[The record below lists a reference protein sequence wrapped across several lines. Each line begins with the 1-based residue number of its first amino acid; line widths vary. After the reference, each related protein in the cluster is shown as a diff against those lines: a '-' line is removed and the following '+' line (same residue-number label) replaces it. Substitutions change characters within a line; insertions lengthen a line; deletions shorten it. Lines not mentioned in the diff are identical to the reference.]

1 MSRRFLSLTV
11 MIVVVLAVVVYLAV
25 LVGRAGNATR
35 SGLPGGSDLLF
46 VELDDGRNTVVGMSL
61 TDPEG
66 GRVGSAMSCQR
77 VYSAAGTTV
86 CLRLAGLGPS
96 FEAAITD
103 SAGGT
108 RSVPLPGIP
117 SRAQVSRSGQ
127 VVSWTSFVTGDSYS
141 VPGGF
146 STRTGVLD
154 LRSGTLLE
162 SIEHFDARIDGVPVT
177 ASDRNYWG
185 VTVAPDDRT
194 FYATL
199 ATGSRTWLVK
209 GDLETRTMSNVRP
222 DAECPTLSAD
232 GTRVAY
238 KKRIGRFGPWDLA
251 VLDLRTGVERRLPGT
266 AGIDDQA
273 LWLDDERLAYGART
287 AASDKAAVLV
297 VPADGSAPASVL
309 VPNAMSPT
317 RASGS
322 G

>member
-1 MSRRFLSLTV
+1 MSRRTV
-11 MIVVVLAVVVYLAV
+11 SVTLMIVVALTVVTYVAV
-25 LVGRAGNATR
+25 LVGRGGIAAG
-35 SGLPGGSDLLF
+35 GPLGGSDLLF
-46 VELDDGRNTVVGMSL
+46 VELDDGRNAVVGMSL
-61 TDPEG
+61 TDPGG
-66 GRVGSAMSCQR
+66 GRVDTAMSCQR

-86 CLRLAGLGPS
+86 CLRLAGVGPS
-96 FEAAITD
+96 FEAAVTD
-103 SAGGT
+103 SAGAT

-162 SIEHFDARIDGVPVT
+162 SIEHFEARIDGVPVT
-177 ASDRNYWG
+177 ASDRNFWG
-185 VTVAPDDRT
+185 VTVASDDRT

-199 ATGSRTWLVK
+199 ATGGRTWLVK

-232 GTRVAY
+232 DTRIAY

-251 VLDLRTGVERRLPGT
+251 VLDLRTGAEQRLPGT

-273 LWLDDERLAYGART
+273 LWLDDERLAYGAKT
-287 AASDKAAVLV
+287 AASDKAAIAV
-297 VPADGSAPASVL
+297 VPADGSAASRIL

-317 RASGS
+317 RASTKG
-322 G
+322 